1 MEEEGV
7 TKRSQEKVKASS
19 RDREAE
25 EVITPGPNQICSP
38 SVRIEHIQDKE
49 SKLVTLHPTGA
60 GLTCTQLFL
69 SGLAKA

>member
-1 MEEEGV
+1 MGKEGV
-7 TKRSQEKVKASS
+7 TERSQERAKAPS

-38 SVRIEHIQDKE
+38 STRIEHIPDKE
-49 SKLVTLHPTGA
+49 SKLETPYPTGA
-60 GLTCTQLFL
+60 GLTCTQLIL